1 MVEILKTY
9 IGEKK
14 PGPKRLLDPCCGTG
28 EPAAEIATIAESEPY
43 GVEIHTGRAQTARTL
58 LKKVISGN
66 LFAVRA
72 RHEAFSI
79 LFLNPPYDFDS
90 DDGRTELSILKHTLP
105 YLAAGGLLLY
115 LIPQKRI
122 TPRIARVLSA
132 YIEDPQV
139 RKGGSYQPSS
149 RFSRSRIWRTE
160 RRALFAG
167 HG

>member
-1 MVEILKTY
+1 VVEILKTY

-14 PGPKRLLDPCCGTG
+14 PGHKRLLDPCCGTG
-28 EPAAEIATIAESEPY
+28 EPAAEIATIAESESY
-43 GVEIHTGRAQTARTL
+43 GVEIHTERAQTARTL

-66 LFAVRA
+66 LFAVRT